1 MPSRATLEKVA
12 HRYLKE
18 LYEIEDESGELEVCE
33 EIEEQQGPKTLAQSL
48 QDEIDRGTIP
58 KSFVES
64 QVTNN
69 ALRSEMALFE
79 ATGTRGDSLEKLFLS
94 LKNIAPTSVFSEQ
107 AFSIAGN
114 LITKYRNRL
123 GDQAIDDLCFEK
135 GYLLKEGLLD

>member
-1 MPSRATLEKVA
+1 MPSRVTLEKTA
-12 HRYLKE
+12 HKYLKE
-18 LYEIEDESGELEVCE
+18 LYEIDDESEELEVCE
-33 EIEEQQGPKTLAQSL
+33 QIEEEQGPKTMAQSL
-48 QDEIDRGTIP
+48 QDEIDRGTVP
-58 KSFVES
+58 KSYVQS
-64 QVTNN
+64 KITNN

-79 ATGTRGDSLEKLFLS
+79 ATGRRGDSLEKLFLS

>member
-1 MPSRATLEKVA
+1 MPSRVTLEKTA
-12 HRYLKE
+12 HKYLKE
-18 LYEIEDESGELEVCE
+18 LYEIDDESEELEVCE
-33 EIEEQQGPKTLAQSL
+33 QIEEEQGPKTMAQSL
-48 QDEIDRGTIP
+48 QDEIDRGTVP
-58 KSFVES
+58 KSFVQSEI
-64 QVTNN
+64 TNN

-79 ATGTRGDSLEKLFLS
+79 ATGRRGDSLEKLFLS

>member
-1 MPSRATLEKVA
+1 MPSRVTLEKTA
-12 HRYLKE
+12 HKYLKE
-18 LYEIEDESGELEVCE
+18 LYEIEDEAGELEVCE

-48 QDEIDRGTIP
+48 QDEIDRGTVP

-79 ATGTRGDSLEKLFLS
+79 ATGRRGDSLEKLFLS

>member
-1 MPSRATLEKVA
+1 MPSRVTLEKTA
-12 HRYLKE
+12 HKYLKE
-18 LYEIEDESGELEVCE
+18 LYEIDDESEELEVCE
-33 EIEEQQGPKTLAQSL
+33 QIEEEQGPKTMAQSL
-48 QDEIDRGTIP
+48 QDEIDRGTVP
-58 KSFVES
+58 KSYVQSEI
-64 QVTNN
+64 TNN

-79 ATGTRGDSLEKLFLS
+79 ATGRRGDSLEKLFLS

>member
-1 MPSRATLEKVA
+1 MPSRVTLEKTA
-12 HRYLKE
+12 HKYLKE
-18 LYEIEDESGELEVCE
+18 LYEIDDESEELEVCE
-33 EIEEQQGPKTLAQSL
+33 QIEEEQGPKTMAQSL
-48 QDEIDRGTIP
+48 QDEIDRGTVP
-58 KSFVES
+58 KSYVQSEI
-64 QVTNN
+64 TNN

-79 ATGTRGDSLEKLFLS
+79 ATGRRSDSLEKLFLS